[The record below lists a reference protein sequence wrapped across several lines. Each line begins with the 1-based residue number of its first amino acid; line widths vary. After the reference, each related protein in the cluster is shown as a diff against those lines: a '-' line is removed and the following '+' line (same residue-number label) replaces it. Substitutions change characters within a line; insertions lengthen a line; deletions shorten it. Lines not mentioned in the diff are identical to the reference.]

1 MTGTPSLAVLLTV
14 FDQRPFLE
22 QAIASILA
30 QSYRAFDFV
39 IVDDGSTDGS
49 AEVIAAAARQDS
61 RIRPIFLGRNMGL
74 AAALQAGLA
83 EITADIVARMDGD
96 DVALSDRLH
105 LQMAAM
111 EEKQLDVLGSGYFR
125 LADAQGR
132 QLRGLR
138 VPMQGHAN
146 IISNLPH
153 ANVLCHP
160 SVMFRR
166 QVVQAVGG
174 YDPRFVFAQDYDLWL
189 RLIGRARFGNLPSG
203 LLQMRRHDAR
213 SSGPQNRPRH
223 TQFSVTAATNHFF
236 RDAGQQPLE
245 PNGPCDAL
253 AHALTHAL
261 DRLVTAPSRAPVGQH
276 ALVRHATRLM
286 RHAPPSPAVG
296 ADLKAAVWRCAD
308 WRERM
313 KWRLY
318 GLG

>member
-14 FDQRPFLE
+14 FNQRPFLG

-30 QSYRAFDFV
+30 QTHRAFDFV

-61 RIRPIFLGRNMGL
+61 RIRLIVLGQNLGL

-83 EITADIVARMDGD
+83 TITADFVARMDGD
-96 DVALSDRLH
+96 DVALPDRLH
-105 LQMAAM
+105 LQMTAM
-111 EEKQLDVLGSGYFR
+111 KEQQLDVLGSGYFR
-125 LADAQGR
+125 LASAQGGR
-132 QLRGLR
+132 LRGLR
-138 VPMQGHAN
+138 VPMQDHAN
-146 IISNLPH
+146 IIRNLPH
-153 ANVLCHP
+153 ANALCHP

-213 SSGPQNRPRH
+213 SSGPQNRHRH
-223 TQFSVTAATNHFF
+223 TQFSVTAATNHFL
-236 RDAGQQPLE
+236 RDAGQPPLD
-245 PNGPCDAL
+245 PNGSRDAL
-253 AHALTHAL
+253 AHTLAHAL
-261 DRLVTAPSRAPVGQH
+261 DRLVTVSGRASVQHH

-286 RHAPPSPAVG
+286 RHAPPSPDVA
-296 ADLKAAVWRCAD
+296 ADLKAAVWRCAN
-308 WRERM
+308 WQERM

-318 GLG
+318 RLG